1 MYSEKQADAIDL
13 SHHLSDVSKAR
24 LVSPLKGLQ
33 KYMKPGTP
41 PPDYFPFAS
50 LSGELLVPNS
60 FPLSTSPS
68 SSLSWFWRLFGSGK
82 KEKTETVTVQKWPA
96 QPGDLNLAQLL
107 QYSPATGDSHLADIV
122 KEFTDKVYQPA
133 YKNYTTLVSA
143 GNTDGWGRAA
153 LTLLNPGEGFLACE
167 WTYASAL
174 ASIKP
179 WGVKPVPIAMDG
191 QGMSSL
197 DLRNTLA
204 NWDENARGMKRPHVM
219 YIIPIG
225 QNPTGATMQAQRKKE
240 IYEICVNLVYVIIVE
255 DDPYYFLQEGEY
267 VPKAAR
273 VNVTQ
278 ESDEEKFIAS
288 LAPSFLKYAFL
299 LTSYLFA
306 YWRVIRLDTFSKT
319 VAPGCRLG
327 WFTCNPL
334 FAERLERAGETSTQS
349 PCGFGQGMVA
359 ALLLHW
365 HFEGYIRWLQAL
377 RLQYQARRDF
387 FLDSLA
393 TEFHLDL
400 AIGTLG
406 QRQGARV
413 CYASLKPQRVFSEKA
428 ALQGSTKPVFSFIPP
443 SSGMFVWL
451 KLHLEDFVTSPLSTL
466 GYKQLEMK
474 LWAELAE
481 AGVLFGP
488 GYIFSAA
495 DVSDDMHGDGHFRIA
510 YSSASEEEVKKAVT
524 IFGAVIRKFVLE
536 L

>member
-33 KYMKPGTP
+33 KYMRPGLISMAGGTP
-41 PPDYFPFAS
+41 APDYFPFAS
-50 LSGELLVPNS
+50 LSGELLVANS

-68 SSLSWFWRLFGSGK
+68 SSLSWFWKLFGSGNK
-82 KEKTETVTVQKWPA
+82 DKTETVTVQKWPA

-107 QYSPATGDSHLADIV
+107 QYSPATGDSHLANIV
-122 KEFTDKVYQPA
+122 KEFAGKVYQPA
-133 YKNYTTLVSA
+133 YNNYTTLVSA
-143 GNTDGWGRAA
+143 GNTDGWGRAS

-167 WTYASAL
+167 WTYTSAL

-197 DLRNTLA
+197 NLRETLA

-219 YIIPIG
+219 YIVPIG

-240 IYEICVNLVYVIIVE
+240 IYEICVE
-255 DDPYYFLQEGEY
+255 FGGEY
-267 VPKAAR
+267 VPKSAR

-288 LAPSFLKYAFL
+288 LAPSFLKFDYQG
-299 LTSYLFA
+299 
-306 YWRVIRLDTFSKT
+306 RVIRLDTFSKT

-327 WFTCNPL
+327 WFTCNPM

-359 ALLLHW
+359 ALLLNW
-365 HFEGYIRWLQAL
+365 HYKGYIRWLQAL
-377 RLQYQARRDF
+377 RIQYQARRDF

-393 TEFHLDL
+393 NEFHLDL

-406 QRQGARV
+406 QRQGAKV
-413 CYASLKPQRVFSEKA
+413 CYASLKPQRQQLRLF
-428 ALQGSTKPVFSFIPP
+428 
-443 SSGMFVWL
+443 L
-451 KLHLEDFVTSPLSTL
+451 KLHLEDFVTSPLSAL

-474 LWAELAE
+474 LWTKLAE

-488 GYIFSAA
+488 GYIFSAT
-495 DVSDDMHGDGHFRIA
+495 DISDDMHGDGHFRISF
-510 YSSASEEEVKKAVT
+510 SSASEEEVKKAMT
-524 IFGAVIRKFVLE
+524 IFGAVVRKFVLE